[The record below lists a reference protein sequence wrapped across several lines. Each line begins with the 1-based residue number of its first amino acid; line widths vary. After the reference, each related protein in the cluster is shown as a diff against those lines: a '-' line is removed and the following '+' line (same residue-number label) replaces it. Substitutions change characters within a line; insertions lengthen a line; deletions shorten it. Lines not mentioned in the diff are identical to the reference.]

1 MAKRI
6 ACILALLT
14 ALLALSL
21 PARAASLAKVM
32 SLPIYVGEGKDRVK
46 IRVGDIF
53 KDVLDVAL
61 NAGGYGLQSD
71 PIGLTSILT
80 NLPTEFQ
87 GVLLAKIEME
97 RHYAYRQLM
106 KAHDTGNP
114 HDKAYFGRMVERL
127 EAAKT
132 WVATGDGTDL
142 SRYIE
147 KARKKK
153 KDTEEGP
160 ATTVSSGSLRSTG
173 YFKSKVSGVSY
184 TENTLSFDIFLNEHG
199 IPQIRGSGRVVISM
213 GGDTARFYFKIHR
226 GELIS
231 RDPDKTYLNL
241 SEMPKTTAWE
251 IYGRINMEV
260 NNDKAPVD
268 GSIQGKA
275 FMKGDNT
282 ITGEIFGMNGFLR
295 RVSQFDFIRSLLPGT
310 MNFETHHYF

>member
-1 MAKRI
+1 MV
-6 ACILALLT
+6 LVT
-14 ALLALSL
+14 LSL
-21 PARAASLAKVM
+21 PVHAASMAKIM

-46 IRVGDIF
+46 ITVGDVF
-53 KDVLDVAL
+53 KDALDIAL
-61 NAGGYGLQSD
+61 NAGAYGLKGD
-71 PIGLTSILT
+71 PIGLTSVLT

-114 HDKAYFGRMVERL
+114 NDKVYFGRMVERL

-142 SRYIE
+142 SRYIA
-147 KARKKK
+147 KLRKKK
-153 KDTEEGP
+153 ETPEEGP

-184 TENTLSFDIFLNEHG
+184 SENKLSFEIYLNEHG
-199 IPQIRGSGRVVISM
+199 IPQIRGNGRVVIDL
-213 GGDTARFYFKIHR
+213 GGDKARFYFKINR

-231 RDPDKTYLNL
+231 RDPDKTYLRL
-241 SEMPKTTAWE
+241 SEIPKTTAWE
-251 IYGRINMEV
+251 IYGRINMEI
-260 NNDKAPVD
+260 NGEQAPVD

-275 FMKGDNT
+275 FMREDDS
-282 ITGEIFGMNGFLR
+282 ITGEIFGIHGFLR
-295 RVSQFDFIRSLLPGT
+295 RVSQFDAIRGLLPGT
-310 MNFETHHYF
+310 MDFETHHYF